1 MVKKVKKVKDELLDH
16 DFDGIQELDNELPP
30 WWLTL
35 FYVTIIW
42 SVAYLI
48 YYHVLGIG
56 PSSIEEYQAEMAR
69 AAQIQQQ
76 TPTPGGG
83 PVAQVMEPRM
93 DPASLQEGKA
103 IFDKNCT
110 PCHGKL
116 GEGLIGPNL
125 TDDYWIH
132 GGRFQDIV
140 RVITNGV
147 PAKGMIAWNAVLKPE
162 EILNVASY
170 VESLR
175 GTNPPNAK
183 APEGEKYVPETGN

>member
-30 WWLTL
+30 WWLPM
-35 FYVTIIW
+35 FYVTLVW

-56 PSSIEEYQAEMAR
+56 PSSLEEYQAEMAR
-69 AAQIQQQ
+69 AAQMYRQPAPQ
-76 TPTPGGG
+76 TPAAT
-83 PVAQVMEPRM
+83 VLEPRM
-93 DPASLQEGKA
+93 DEASLREGKA
-103 IFDKNCT
+103 IYDKNCI

-132 GGRFQDIV
+132 GGRFEDVV
-140 RVITNGV
+140 RTITNGV
-147 PAKGMIAWNAVLKPE
+147 PAKGMIAWKTVLKPE
-162 EILNVASY
+162 DIVKVASY

-183 APEGEKYVPETGN
+183 APEGEKYIPEAVE